1 DDGTNQVGTL
11 RVTLVGATN
20 AADLFVGGRTSTP
33 GDGGSFGLFYSDAAT
48 ATGTAIVA
56 GLQENDAMRSN
67 LAVLN
72 AGTEPVTIAIRL
84 RGPMGEDLGTLED
97 AALPAWGWKQYN
109 RPLLG
114 KATSGR
120 AVVTRVWGTSPFSAY
135 GVLND
140 SGTSDGSFVPPL
152 VPGVAGPAD
161 RMIPVVLDVKGLGA
175 SRYATEVT
183 LANLG
188 GSPLVVTLTY
198 SATAQ
203 FGGGSGSVPLTLAA
217 GEQKIIPDAISF
229 LRAGGLG
236 IPAGGVN
243 VAGSLLVKAPAG
255 TSPDVLVAGARTF
268 TGSSLRA
275 GTFGVYYPGLTPAES
290 ASGSAWVHGLQQN
303 PSMRSNV
310 AFVNVGDAGP
320 VKLRITFFGET
331 GQALA
336 NPEEWTLGGGEWKQL
351 GAPLDSRGA
360 ATGSAKV
367 ERISGTSRFI
377 AYGVLN
383 DAATSDGSY
392 LPMVR

>member
-1 DDGTNQVGTL
+1 
-11 RVTLVGATN
+11 
-20 AADLFVGGRTSTP
+20 
-33 GDGGSFGLFYSDAAT
+33 
-48 ATGTAIVA
+48 
-56 GLQENDAMRSN
+56 MRAN
-67 LAVLN
+67 LAVVN
-72 AGTEPVTIAIRL
+72 AGAEPVTLAVRL
-84 RGPMGEDLGTLED
+84 RGPLGEDLGALED

-120 AVVTRVWGTSPFSAY
+120 AVVTRVSGTSSFSAY

-140 SGTSDGSFVPPL
+140 SGTSDGSFVLPL
-152 VPGVAGPAD
+152 VPGGTGPAD
-161 RMIPVVLDVKGLGA
+161 RMIPVVLDVKGLGS

-188 GSPLVVTLTY
+188 ATPLVLNLNY

-217 GEQKIIPDAISF
+217 GEQRVLRDAISF
-229 LRAGGLG
+229 LRAGGLA
-236 IPAGGVN
+236 IPGGGAN
-243 VAGSLLVKAPAG
+243 VAGSLLVKAPSG
-255 TSPDVLVAGARTF
+255 TSPDILVAGARTF
-268 TGSSLRA
+268 TGSTVRP
-275 GTFGVYYPGLTPAES
+275 GTFGVYYPGLTAAES
-290 ASGSAWVHGLQQN
+290 ASGTAWVHGLQQS

-310 AFVNVGDAGP
+310 AVVNVGDAGT
-320 VKLRITFFGET
+320 VTLRVTFFGEA
-331 GQALA
+331 GQVLA

-360 ATGSAKV
+360 AAGSARV
-367 ERISGTSRFI
+367 DRISGTSRFI